1 MDKKLTG
8 WLLLVGGV
16 IGLFVVYSMR
26 PPHGLG
32 DAYHMVVS
40 GRDNYIKEPL
50 YSWLVIGGFAATVIG
65 GAVVAYDFMHG
76 GRRKK

>member
-1 MDKKLTG
+1 MEKRFAG
-8 WLLLVGGV
+8 WLLFVGGV

-26 PPHGLG
+26 PPQGFG

-50 YSWLVIGGFAATVIG
+50 YSWLLIAGFAAAVIG
-65 GAVVAYDFMHG
+65 AALTAYDFMRR